1 METISATRRHGH
13 DIHPTSATA
22 GHDWLRLLGYA
33 AANRDTKPKAVFCG
47 LYGCFHGWSSF
58 DADSRSMSLRKG
70 PQGKS
75 PSAFGSSSFIHISKP
90 GDGSWR
96 SSVRSQAATARHA
109 AARRRRLLQYRQE
122 AERPEPRDTRDHM
135 CLYASPESLCEIR
148 GVDPFDT
155 LARPTTRFEC
165 FLMDHYVK
173 YLVVNAKICNDAADE
188 VYDRTGSRMQWVQVS
203 FADKALLSS
212 IFLSACRSFVQL
224 KARGDFYERAL
235 EYRDVCIQSVNH
247 AISRE
252 VATAPS
258 MTTIATIIAL
268 ALDARF
274 FDDILVVKKHCD
286 AADVMIQIKA
296 GATGGEPTDPMLL
309 WSKLPTH
316 LAATNESQAQMSK
329 MTTSRSK
336 YSVKS
341 NALHY
346 PEPVEPVQFSSPED
360 YKVCVD
366 LCGNLIIVKRSNK
379 PVVRLNTWLAQ
390 PSDETG
396 PNRWLGVFADFHAMD
411 LFLDFWLSL
420 RASFKT
426 NDPAFIYTMLVLP
439 HQTDPARAPPR
450 GVSNPVLF
458 GIRHSWLAFPPD
470 AVPPD
475 YLPNSSLITIILF
488 DYRHN
493 ASLRLNRTSI
503 PDPTL
508 PILPFHRT
516 SRLRINP
523 GGKNFRSKPGCVLLL
538 IRQTGE
544 YTDDLDCMYWIFN
557 GLPAWDYVMPDNDHH
572 AHMDD
577 RLKEWIGSAI
587 SSRGVP
593 NALPAWTYPDWTYPD
608 LDQSPRF
615 SDAQRTIGF

>member
-1 METISATRRHGH
+1 MNHG
-13 DIHPTSATA
+13 P
-22 GHDWLRLLGYA
+22 RLPGYA
-33 AANRDTKPKAVFCG
+33 GANRDTKPKAVFRSLHG
-47 LYGCFHGWSSF
+47 WFHGWLSL
-58 DADSRSMSLRKG
+58 DADPRSMSLRKG
-70 PQGKS
+70 PQGES
-75 PSAFGSSSFIHISKP
+75 PSAFGSPSFIHISKP

-109 AARRRRLLQYRQE
+109 AARRRRLLQYQQE
-122 AERPEPRDTRDHM
+122 AENSEPRDTRDHM

-274 FDDILVVKKHCD
+274 FDDILVAKKHCD

-309 WSKLPTH
+309 WSKLLLIQSLEHSNFSANTFGGRQQKSDSDVQDDDEPQQVQRH
-316 LAATNESQAQMSK
+316 IECLRL
-329 MTTSRSK
+329 SR
-336 YSVKS
+336 
-341 NALHY
+341 A
-346 PEPVEPVQFSSPED
+346 FS
-360 YKVCVD
+360 VD
-366 LCGNLIIVKRSNK
+366 LCGNLVIVNKWTKAVRS
-379 PVVRLNTWLAQ
+379 NTWLAQ

-396 PNRWLGVFADFHAMD
+396 PNRWLGVFSDFHAMD

-420 RASFKT
+420 RASLKT
-426 NDPAFIYTMLVLP
+426 DDPAFIYTMLVLP
-439 HQTDPARAPPR
+439 HQTDPENAPPK

-458 GIRHSWLAFPPD
+458 GIRHSWLAFPPEN
-470 AVPPD
+470 VPK
-475 YLPNSSLITIILF
+475 YYRPNSSRITIILF
-488 DYRHN
+488 DYSHN
-493 ASLRLNRTSI
+493 VSLRLNRMSI

-508 PILPFHRT
+508 PILPFHRS

-523 GGKNFRSKPGCVLLL
+523 GGENFRSKPGCVLLL

-544 YTDDLDCMYWIFN
+544 YTDNLECMYWVLN
-557 GLPAWDYVMPDNDHH
+557 GLPAWRYIRPTYDRH
-572 AHMDD
+572 AHIDD
-577 RLKEWIGSAI
+577 RLKEWIGSAL

-593 NALPAWTYPDWTYPD
+593 NDLPAWTHPG
-608 LDQSPRF
+608 LDQPARF
-615 SDAQRTIGF
+615 PDAQRTFGFRYY

>member
-1 METISATRRHGH
+1 
-13 DIHPTSATA
+13 
-22 GHDWLRLLGYA
+22 
-33 AANRDTKPKAVFCG
+33 
-47 LYGCFHGWSSF
+47 
-58 DADSRSMSLRKG
+58 MSLRKG
-70 PQGKS
+70 PQGKP
-75 PSAFGSSSFIHISKP
+75 PSAFGSPSFIHVSKP

-109 AARRRRLLQYRQE
+109 AARRRRLLQYQQE
-122 AERPEPRDTRDHM
+122 AGRPEPRDTRDHM

-173 YLVVNAKICNDAADE
+173 YLVVNARICNDAADE

-224 KARGDFYERAL
+224 KSRGDFYERAL

-274 FDDILVVKKHCD
+274 FDDILAAKKHCD

-309 WSKLPTH
+309 WSKLPAH
-316 LAATNESQAQMSK
+316 LAATNGSQTQTSK
-329 MTTSRSK
+329 MTTSGSK
-336 YSVKS
+336 YSVRS
-341 NALHY
+341 NAFSY
-346 PEPVEPVQFSSPED
+346 PAPVEAVRLSSPKD
-360 YKVCVD
+360 YEVSAD
-366 LCGNLIIVKRSNK
+366 LWGNLVIVNK
-379 PVVRLNTWLAQ
+379 STKVVRSNTWLAQ

-396 PNRWLGVFADFHAMD
+396 PNRWLGVFSDFHAMN
-411 LFLDFWLSL
+411 LFLDVWLSL
-420 RASFKT
+420 RASLET
-426 NDPAFIYTMLVLP
+426 DDPAFIYTMLVLP
-439 HQTDPARAPPR
+439 HQADGKKVPPE
-450 GVSNPVLF
+450 GVSNPILF
-458 GIRHSWLAFPPD
+458 GIRHSWLAFPPA
-470 AVPPD
+470 AVPRS
-475 YLPNSSLITIILF
+475 YFPNTSHITIILF
-488 DYRHN
+488 DYSHN
-493 ASLRLNRTSI
+493 ARLRLNRTSI

-508 PILPFHRT
+508 PILPFHRS
-516 SRLRINP
+516 SRFRINP
-523 GGKNFRSKPGCVLLL
+523 EGENFCPKSGCVLLL

-544 YTDDLDCMYWIFN
+544 YTDDGECMYWMFN
-557 GLPAWDYVMPDNDHH
+557 GLPAWKYSRPAYDRH

-577 RLKEWIGSAI
+577 RLKEWISSAF

-593 NALPAWTYPDWTYPD
+593 KNLPAW
-608 LDQSPRF
+608 
-615 SDAQRTIGF
+615 AQPGFAQQHVSQTCKE